1 MPLRKIIVS
10 LYRYHRRL
18 WLAMV
23 VGVAVAVLLP
33 GRWEGI
39 ERPLIGWNAF
49 LWCYLLALWIMMFR
63 LPSPRVR
70 ELANRE
76 DESAGTVLFS
86 VILVTMASLAAI
98 VLVLATTKGAG
109 SDAQK
114 GLHIIF
120 PVFTLIGGWLLLPT
134 VFTIHYARVY
144 FVGDDNDAALRPLRF
159 PDDKIQPDYWDF
171 AYFSFTIA
179 VASQTSDVAIA
190 DPRMRRFVL
199 AQSVLSWFFNLAV
212 LGLSINVAA
221 GLLS

>member
-1 MPLRKIIVS
+1 MPVKKIAIG
-10 LYRYHRRL
+10 LYHYHRRL
-18 WLAMV
+18 WLAMIVGVV
-23 VGVAVAVLLP
+23 VGLLLP
-33 GRWEGI
+33 GRWDGI

-63 LPSPRVR
+63 LPSLKVR
-70 ELANRE
+70 EVANRE
-76 DESAGTVLFS
+76 DESAATVLFA
-86 VILVTMASLAAI
+86 VVLVTLASLAAI

-109 SDAQK
+109 TNAQK

-120 PVFTLIGGWLLLPT
+120 PALTLIGGWLLLPT

-144 FVGDDNDAALRPLRF
+144 YLDGDEHPVLQF
-159 PDDKIQPDYWDF
+159 PDKDVQPDYWDF

-190 DPRMRRFVL
+190 TSRMRRFVL
-199 AQSVLSWFFNLAV
+199 AQSVLAWFFNLAI